1 MTVPCLFKGSIELN
15 RRGDMKARCADCKK
29 WDYTQ
34 NNFGFCRASAPVPT
48 IVEGG
53 TATYALVWPSTGMD
67 DWCMQFEAS
76 APEETV
82 Q

>member
-1 MTVPCLFKGSIELN
+1 MTVPCSFKGSIELT
-15 RRGDMKARCADCKK
+15 RRGDMSERKRCADCKK

-34 NNFGFCRASAPVPT
+34 NNFGFCRASAPVPS

-67 DWCMQFEAS
+67 DWCMAFEAS
-76 APEETV
+76 EEAKE
-82 Q
+82 

>member
-1 MTVPCLFKGSIELN
+1 
-15 RRGDMKARCADCKK
+15 MKARCADCRK

-34 NNFGFCRASAPVPT
+34 NNFGFCRASAPVPS

-53 TATYALVWPSTGMD
+53 QATYALVWPSTGMD
-67 DWCMQFEAS
+67 DWCMHFEAS
-76 APEETV
+76 VPAETV